1 MTVVIKKQEE
11 LEALIVDGAITIDG
25 NLYIECDVSIDAD
38 INARDINAGDIKAWD
53 INARDINAGDIK
65 AWDINAR
72 YIDARNIDADIN
84 ARDINAGDIKARYID
99 ARNISYYAG
108 CFAYNNIECTSIKG
122 RREKCKH
129 FCLDGE
135 VTIKKEKKR
144 VTLELTNEQLD
155 KIKSIIGEINV

>member
-25 NLYIECDVSIDAD
+25 NLYIECDVSIDA
-38 INARDINAGDIKAWD
+38 D